1 MLPGPTPGT
10 PRALTGPRGFAV
22 VDVEATGRSP
32 WRHRVV
38 EIAVV
43 LLNER
48 LCPEGEFATLLDPLG
63 PVGPTHVH
71 RIRQTDVEGAP
82 RFREIAPRLLE
93 LLAGRVLVGHHV
105 SCDHAFLDREFARI
119 GVPLPPVPLLCTM
132 QLAREHL
139 PEARSHGL
147 AACVEAAGLGWYPAH
162 TALGDARVTAELLRH
177 CVGAPS
183 CPPDDWAGPL
193 QEAARVPWPR
203 LGWARCRS
211 SGAPV
216 PLVRREALYGP
227 RLPDDRSSEVVLTQ
241 AGAVTPPPRERGG
254 LPLGPVDPHDGQALT
269 AVGRQATGATAGS
282 TA

>member
-1 MLPGPTPGT
+1 MLPGPTPAPSEAPDG
-10 PRALTGPRGFAV
+10 AGAQGFAV

-43 LLNER
+43 LLDGE
-48 LCPEGEFATLLDPLG
+48 LHPEGEFATLLDPLG

-71 RIRQTDVEGAP
+71 RISQADVEGAP

-132 QLAREHL
+132 RLARALL
-139 PEARSHGL
+139 PEARGHGL

-177 CVGAPS
+177 CVGVPGG
-183 CPPDDWAGPL
+183 PPDDLAPDDLAGAL
-193 QEAARVPWPR
+193 REAALVPWPR
-203 LGWARCRS
+203 LGRARSRP
-211 SGAPV
+211 SGAAV
-216 PLVRREALYGP
+216 PLLRREAPYGP
-227 RLPDDRSSEVVLTQ
+227 WLPGVPAPAVVLTDC
-241 AGAVTPPPRERGG
+241 GAM
-254 LPLGPVDPHDGQALT
+254 
-269 AVGRQATGATAGS
+269 GS

>member
-10 PRALTGPRGFAV
+10 SVPLDGPRGFAV

-38 EIAVV
+38 EVAVV
-43 LLNER
+43 LLDAR
-48 LCPEGEFATLLDPLG
+48 LRPEGEFATLLDPLG

-71 RIRQTDVEGAP
+71 RIHQADVEGAP

-105 SCDHAFLDREFARI
+105 SCDHAFLGREFARI

-132 QLAREHL
+132 RLARAHL
-139 PEARSHGL
+139 PEAGSHGL

-183 CPPDDWAGPL
+183 CPPDDWAAPL
-193 QEAARVPWPR
+193 REAARVPWPR
-203 LGWARCRS
+203 LGRARSRP
-211 SGAPV
+211 SGAAV
-216 PLVRREALYGP
+216 PLRRREASYGP
-227 RLPDDRSSEVVLTQ
+227 WLPGSQAPEVVLTPP
-241 AGAVTPPPRERGG
+241 GAM
-254 LPLGPVDPHDGQALT
+254 
-269 AVGRQATGATAGS
+269 GS
-282 TA
+282 MA

>member
-10 PRALTGPRGFAV
+10 PPAPEGSRGFAV

-43 LLNER
+43 QLDEELR
-48 LCPEGEFATLLDPLG
+48 PEAEFATLLDPLG

-71 RIRQTDVEGAP
+71 RISQADVEGAP

-93 LLAGRVLVGHHV
+93 LLTGRVLVGHHV
-105 SCDHAFLDREFARI
+105 SCDHAFLEREFARI
-119 GVPLPPVPLLCTM
+119 GVPLPPVPVLCTM
-132 QLAREHL
+132 RLAREHL
-139 PEARSHGL
+139 PQARSHGL

-177 CVGAPS
+177 CLSAPS
-183 CPPDDWAGPL
+183 CPPDDWAVL
-193 QEAARVPWPR
+193 LRDAARVPWPR
-203 LGWARCRS
+203 LGRARSRP

-216 PLVRREALYGP
+216 PLLRRETPHGP
-227 RLPDDRSSEVVLTQ
+227 WLPGVPAPAFVLT
-241 AGAVTPPPRERGG
+241 ERG
-254 LPLGPVDPHDGQALT
+254 AM
-269 AVGRQATGATAGS
+269 GS

>member
-1 MLPGPTPGT
+1 MLPGPTPAT
-10 PRALTGPRGFAV
+10 FEVPDRAKGFAV

-43 LLNER
+43 LLDGELR
-48 LCPEGEFATLLDPLG
+48 PEGEFATLLDPLG

-71 RIRQTDVEGAP
+71 RISQTDVEGAP

-132 QLAREHL
+132 RLARAHL
-139 PEARSHGL
+139 PEARGHGL

-177 CVGAPS
+177 CVGLPE
-183 CPPDDWAGPL
+183 CPPYVRERSL
-193 QEAARVPWPR
+193 RR
-203 LGWARCRS
+203 LTD
-211 SGAPV
+211 
-216 PLVRREALYGP
+216 GP
-227 RLPDDRSSEVVLTQ
+227 REGRATHQHTSAGYLPDLRPPCDAMTGFAGHGEVKNQPRHPLRRARRSRLWE
-241 AGAVTPPPRERGG
+241 G
-254 LPLGPVDPHDGQALT
+254 
-269 AVGRQATGATAGS
+269 
-282 TA
+282 